1 VAQNRQNPS
10 ATTYVYQFHEVLR
23 MKIGLTAVVLL
34 TVLSAPV
41 FAAEKPPAENWVG
54 TWTAAPMA
62 CPVRSGEPS
71 AGDSTYRNVMRVSIG
86 GKALRVVLTNEFGN
100 SELAVGSAHVA
111 LDGGD
116 GSIKPGTD
124 HALTFGGHSS
134 VTIPANGLMISDE
147 VPMNVAPLSKLSVA
161 VYVTD
166 QEIAART
173 CHALGMS
180 TNYVTKG
187 DTTSTGAGKNVRTL
201 DSWNFVRGIDV
212 IADKNS
218 FAVVALGDSI
228 TDGYASTMDAN
239 RRWPDIL
246 AERLQKSPK
255 TGQISVLNEGISG
268 NRILHNQLGPNAI
281 SRFDRDVLAQSGA
294 KYLIILEGI
303 NDVKWDDPTQLS
315 SADELIVGISQ
326 LITRAHAHGLTVFV
340 GTLTPYGGNEEFTEK
355 GEAARV
361 ALNNWIRT
369 SGVPDGVIDFDQLTR
384 DPSKPG
390 AFDPRYDSGDHLHPG
405 DAGYKAMGD
414 AVNIS
419 LFQ

>member
-1 VAQNRQNPS
+1 VKHLS
-10 ATTYVYQFHEVLR
+10 ATHVYELHEVIR
-23 MKIGLTAVVLL
+23 MRLGFIAVAFLCAFSTL
-34 TVLSAPV
+34 A
-41 FAAEKPPAENWVG
+41 FAADKQAATNWVG
-54 TWTAAPMA
+54 TWAAAPMA
-62 CPVRSGEPS
+62 CPVKSGEPS

-100 SELAVGSAHVA
+100 SELTVGSAHVA
-111 LDGGD
+111 LDAGS

-147 VPMNVAPLSKLSVA
+147 VPMNVAPLSILSVA
-161 VYVTD
+161 VYVAD

-180 TNYVTKG
+180 TNYITKG
-187 DTTSTGAGKNVRTL
+187 DVTTTGAAKNARTTEE
-201 DSWNFVRGIDV
+201 WNFVKGIDIV
-212 IADKNS
+212 ADKNA
-218 FAVVALGDSI
+218 FAVVTLGDSI
-228 TDGYASTMDAN
+228 TDGYGSTTDAN
-239 RRWPDIL
+239 RRWPDVL
-246 AERLQKSPK
+246 AERLQKSAK
-255 TGQISVLNEGISG
+255 TSQISVLNQGISG
-268 NRILHNQLGPNAI
+268 NRILHNELGPDAI

-326 LITRAHAHGLTVFV
+326 LITRAHSHGLTVFV

-361 ALNNWIRT
+361 ALNHWIRT
-369 SGVPDGVIDFDQLTR
+369 SGVPDFVIDFDQLTR
-384 DPSKPG
+384 NPSKPG

-405 DAGYKAMGD
+405 DAGYKAMGE
-414 AVNIS
+414 AVDIS

>member
-1 VAQNRQNPS
+1 VKHLGAIH
-10 ATTYVYQFHEVLR
+10 VYQLREVLR
-23 MKIGLTAVVLL
+23 MKFGFVTVVLL
-34 TVLSAPV
+34 RAFSMST
-41 FAAEKPPAENWVG
+41 FAAEKQPTNWVG
-54 TWTAAPMA
+54 TWAAAPMA

-100 SELAVGSAHVA
+100 GDLTVGAAHVA
-111 LDGGD
+111 LDAGD
-116 GSIKPGTD
+116 GSMKRGTD

-134 VTIPANGLMISDE
+134 VTIPANGLMVSDE
-147 VPMNVAPLSKLSVA
+147 VPMSVAPLSTLSVA

-180 TNYVTKG
+180 TNYVNKG
-187 DTTSTGAGKNVRTL
+187 DTTSIGAAKSARTV
-201 DSWNFVRGIDV
+201 DSWNFVKGIDV

-218 FAVVALGDSI
+218 FAVVAFGDSI
-228 TDGYASTMDAN
+228 TDGYGSTKDTN
-239 RRWPDIL
+239 RRWPDVL
-246 AERLQKSPK
+246 AERLQKNPK
-255 TGQISVLNEGISG
+255 TSEISVLNQGISG
-268 NRILHNQLGPNAI
+268 NRILRNQLGPNAI

-303 NDVKWDDPTQLS
+303 NDVKWDDPTQLA

-326 LITRAHAHGLTVFV
+326 LITRAHSHGLTVFV

-355 GEAARV
+355 GEAARM

-384 DPSKPG
+384 DTSKPG

-414 AVNIS
+414 AIDVT
-419 LFQ
+419 LFR